1 MKNYNIALFIL
12 SAFITN
18 NLIADEI
25 EEVIVTSSYIN
36 KSSDEIKDPLHIIT
50 EQELETGLT
59 QSLGESIDHLLGV
72 SSAD

>member
-1 MKNYNIALFIL
+1 MKNHNIALFIL

-36 KSSDEIKDPLHIIT
+36 KSSDEI
-50 EQELETGLT
+50 
-59 QSLGESIDHLLGV
+59 
-72 SSAD
+72 